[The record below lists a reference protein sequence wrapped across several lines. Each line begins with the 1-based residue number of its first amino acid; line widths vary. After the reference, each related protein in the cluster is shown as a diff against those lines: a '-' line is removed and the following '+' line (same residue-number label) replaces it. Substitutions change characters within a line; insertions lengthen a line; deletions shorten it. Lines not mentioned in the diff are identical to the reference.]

1 MMEFYSVKIFF
12 FVFVSLLMK
21 EREEECKNV
30 GQGSEEDLGAIR
42 GKKYMIKMYRLNF
55 SIKEKKKNI

>member
-42 GKKYMIKMYRLNF
+42 G
-55 SIKEKKKNI
+55 